1 VTIASDI
8 VVSGEEG
15 AMGGKKRRQA
25 GHKIDTLAGIRLF
38 SASSRDELEKLA
50 QLFDEVE
57 RPAGSVLV
65 REGDPGSEF
74 YVIVAGTATATIGGS
89 HVATLGHGDF
99 FGEMSLLDRSP
110 RAATVTADSD
120 LELLVADARSFASL
134 VDAAPSVGMRMMR
147 MMSERLRSVEATAA
161 AH

>member
-1 VTIASDI
+1 
-8 VVSGEEG
+8 
-15 AMGGKKRRQA
+15 MGGKKRRQA
-25 GHKIDTLAGIRLF
+25 GRKIDVLAGIRLF
-38 SASSRDELEKLA
+38 SACSREELAKLA

-57 RPAGSVLV
+57 RPAGTVLV
-65 REGDPGSEF
+65 REGEPGSEF
-74 YVIVAGTATATIGGS
+74 YVIVDGTATATIGGTF
-89 HVATLGHGDF
+89 VATLGPGDF

>member
-1 VTIASDI
+1 
-8 VVSGEEG
+8 
-15 AMGGKKRRQA
+15 MGGKKRRDA
-25 GHKIDTLAGIRLF
+25 GRKIDVLAGIRLF
-38 SASSRDELEKLA
+38 SACSREELAKLA

-74 YVIVAGTATATIGGS
+74 YVIVDGTATATVGDKY
-89 HVATLGHGDF
+89 VATLQPGDF
-99 FGEMSLLDRSP
+99 FGEMSLLDRAP
-110 RAATVTADSD
+110 RAATVTADFD
-120 LELLVADARSFASL
+120 LELLVADARSFAAL

-147 MMSERLRSVEATAA
+147 MMSERLRSVEAPAA